1 MNSSW
6 LLHYPVWELDVF
18 GGGFLIALIAT
29 LHVYVAHFAVGGGLF
44 LVLTEM
50 KGWRENSQPV
60 LDYTQ
65 KHCRFFMLLTMVFG
79 SVTGV
84 GIWFV
89 ISLLSPSST
98 SILIHTFVFA
108 WATEWV
114 FFVGEIITLFVY
126 YYTFGKMQKKQH
138 LTVGWL
144 YFFFAWLSL
153 FVVNGIVAFMLTPG
167 EWLETQNFWDGF
179 FNPTFLSSLFFRTC
193 MAFMLAGL
201 FGFLTS
207 VRIKEDELRE
217 SMIKYCLRWLLIPFF
232 FLMEAAYLYAIS
244 LPEPQRAM
252 IFSRSPEILPFLKAF
267 LWISPL
273 IFLVSILMAFR
284 APVKVKKVLAYILVV
299 IGLLYMGSFEW
310 IREAGRR
317 PYLIYGYAYSNSA
330 LAKDLKTIE
339 KQGLLKSAR
348 WAKNREISESN
359 QKEAGKEIFNL
370 LCASCH
376 SVGGPVNDILP
387 LTKKFTVF
395 AMDSMLDGMGKIN
408 DYMPLFIGT
417 VEEQEALA
425 VYISEVLQGAGDRS
439 QVAGDKSQVA
449 GYRSQVAVPVDI
461 PPFDPETDKYVLL
474 AWSGKG
480 LYCFS
485 DCDAYFSLK
494 APGSDIY
501 ATLIR
506 RGETPE
512 RVTENIKMSYQVEQG
527 FESSS
532 KHSSFWQYAASLTGK
547 NIPPDTGISGKK
559 TGGQMNADADRQVFT
574 AKGVPIMPYKDDG
587 SFNPYPLVSI
597 EARDSESGELLA
609 STRTVVPVSTEIGC
623 KNCHRGN
630 QTEPIGIS
638 DETAQDILKVHDR
651 MNRTDLLKTAQKGN
665 PKSCAECHSGLKQ
678 LNLSAAIHGFH
689 ANYLTERN
697 ADACIACHPAG
708 EGSPTQCFRGIH
720 YEIGFDCSNCHG
732 ILEDHAISLL
742 LAEKQAGKTSADRL
756 LKHLKPKAK
765 STIAEIRPRM
775 PYIHEPDCLNC
786 HVNFQS
792 PETDTSEINLR
803 TTDENHLYSLRS
815 DDAGMMC
822 AACHGAPHALYPA
835 KNIFGDDRDNIAP
848 MQYQQNP
855 YPIAANRNC
864 KVCHTVDMEEEVHHP
879 NSLNMFRNVR

>member
-29 LHVYVAHFAVGGGLF
+29 VHVYVAHFAVGGGLF

-50 KGWRENSQPV
+50 KGWRENSQPI
-60 LDYTQ
+60 LDYTR

-89 ISLLSPSST
+89 ISLLSPSTT

-114 FFVGEIITLFVY
+114 FFVGEIVTLFVY

-144 YFFFAWLSL
+144 YFVFAWLSL

-167 EWLETQNFWDGF
+167 NWLETQNFWEGF

-207 VRIKEDELRE
+207 VSIKEDEFRE
-217 SMIKYCLRWLLIPFF
+217 SMIRYCRWWLLIPFF
-232 FLMEAAYLYAIS
+232 FLIEAAYLYAAS
-244 LPEPQRAM
+244 LPEPQRMM

-267 LWISPL
+267 LWISPI
-273 IFLVSILMAFR
+273 IFLGSIFMSFR
-284 APVKVKKVLAYILVV
+284 APVKVKKVLAYMLVV

-339 KQGLLKSAR
+339 KQGLLTSAR
-348 WAKNREISESN
+348 WAKNREINQSN
-359 QKEAGKEIFNL
+359 QTAAGKEIFNL

-387 LTKKFTVF
+387 LAKNFSVF
-395 AMDSMLDGMGKIN
+395 AMDSLLDGMGKIN
-408 DYMPLFIGT
+408 DYMPPFIGT
-417 VEEQEALA
+417 VAEREALA
-425 VYISEVLQGAGDRS
+425 VYIAEGLQGAGDRA
-439 QVAGDKSQVA
+439 QVAGR
-449 GYRSQVAVPVDI
+449 RSQVAVPVEI
-461 PPFDPETDKYVLL
+461 PPFNAETDQYLLL

-485 DCDAYFSLK
+485 DCDAYFSVKL
-494 APGSDIY
+494 PGSEIY
-501 ATLIR
+501 AMLIR
-506 RGETPE
+506 RGKSPE
-512 RVTENIKMSYQVEQG
+512 RVTEHIKISYQVEQG
-527 FESSS
+527 FENPS
-532 KHSSFWQYAASLTGK
+532 KHSVFWQYAASLTGK
-547 NIPPDTGISGKK
+547 NILPDTGISGKK
-559 TGGQMNADADRQVFT
+559 TAGQMDFNAELEVYT
-574 AKGVPIMPYKDDG
+574 AKGLPIFPYKDDG
-587 SFNPYPLVSI
+587 SFLPYPLVTV

-609 STRTVVPVSTEIGC
+609 STRTVVPVSTEFGC
-623 KNCHRGN
+623 KNCHGAN
-630 QTEPIGIS
+630 QSQSVGIS

-651 MNRTDLLKTAQKGN
+651 MNRSDLLKNAQKGN
-665 PKSCAECHSGLKQ
+665 PKSCTECHSEQKG
-678 LNLSAAIHGFH
+678 LNLSAALHGFH
-689 ANYLTERN
+689 ANYLTDRN
-697 ADACIACHPAG
+697 ADTCTACHPAG
-708 EGSPTQCFRGIH
+708 ENSPTQCFRGIH
-720 YEIGFDCSNCHG
+720 HEIGFDCSNCHG

-742 LAEKQAGKTSADRL
+742 LAEKQAGKTAADRL

-765 STIAEIRPRM
+765 KTVAEISPRK
-775 PYIHEPDCLNC
+775 PWIQEPDCLNC
-786 HVNFQS
+786 HADFQA
-792 PETDTSEINLR
+792 PETDTSFNLWTR
-803 TTDENHLYSLRS
+803 DEKQLYRLRR
-815 DDAGMMC
+815 DDAGIMC

-848 MQYQQNP
+848 MQYQKNP
-855 YPIAANRNC
+855 YPIAANKNC
-864 KVCHTVDMEEEVHHP
+864 KVCHTVDMTEEVHHP